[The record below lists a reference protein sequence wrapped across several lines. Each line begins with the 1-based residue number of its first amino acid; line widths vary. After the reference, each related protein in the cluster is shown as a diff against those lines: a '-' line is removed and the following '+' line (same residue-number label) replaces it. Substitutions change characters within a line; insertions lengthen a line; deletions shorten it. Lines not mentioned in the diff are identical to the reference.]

1 MKLFCERRRKKREE
15 RKKRTGTRRKQTP
28 RPTHFL
34 VHTVLHHEALGVPVI
49 HTQQMSGGVFV
60 VPDVLLCL
68 EIPATHSTAE

>member
-1 MKLFCERRRKKREE
+1 MKLFCERRKKK

-34 VHTVLHHEALGVPVI
+34 VHTVLHHKSLGVPVI

-68 EIPATHSTAE
+68 EIPTTHSTAE